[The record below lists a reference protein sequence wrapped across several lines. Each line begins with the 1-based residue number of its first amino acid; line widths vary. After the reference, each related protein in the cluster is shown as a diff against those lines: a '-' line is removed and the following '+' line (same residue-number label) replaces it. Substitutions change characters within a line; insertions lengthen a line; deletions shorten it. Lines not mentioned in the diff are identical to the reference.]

1 MRKIID
7 CHLHLDKYL
16 DEEIHTMMET
26 LDEVEMLISVSYDLE
41 SCKRNTYLS
50 RTYPHVKT
58 AFGFHPEQAIGSDEE
73 MADLFQ
79 WVYTHLDEMIAVG
92 EVGLPFYLRSSTSW
106 NSSLEP
112 YLELLEEWVKMA
124 SKENLPIS
132 LHAIYDD
139 VPTVCSLLERHSIKN
154 AHFHWFKG
162 ADTDMDR
169 IIQNGHFISLTPDL
183 FYEEEIQH
191 IAKRFPLSQM
201 MVETDGPWPF
211 EGPFSGRMTHP
222 NMIHQT
228 IRQLSELKAIS
239 VEKTYETLYVNT
251 KHFFRL

>member
-16 DEEIHTMMET
+16 DVEVYKIMET
-26 LDEVEMLISVSYDLE
+26 LDEVETLISVSYDLE
-41 SCKRNTYLS
+41 SCKRNSDLS
-50 RTYPHVKT
+50 RMYPHVKS
-58 AFGFHPEQAIGSDEE
+58 AFGFHPEQEIVSDEE

-79 WVYTHLDEMIAVG
+79 WVHSHFDEMIAVG
-92 EVGLPFYLRSSTSW
+92 EVGLPFYLRNSTTW
-106 NSSLEP
+106 DTSLEP
-112 YLELLEEWVKMA
+112 YIELLEEWIKLA
-124 SKENLPIS
+124 SKKNLPIS

-139 VPTVCSLLERHSIKN
+139 VPTVCSMLERHSIEH

-162 ADTDMDR
+162 ADIDMDR

-183 FYEEEIQH
+183 IYEEETRH
-191 IAKRFPLSQM
+191 IAKRFPLSQI

-211 EGPFSGRMTHP
+211 EGLFSGKMTHP

-228 IRQLSELKAIS
+228 IRQLSVLKAIS
-239 VEKTYETLYVNT
+239 VDKTYETLYVNT
-251 KHFFRL
+251 KQFFRL